1 MKPACRRICDLLAQY
16 ADGTLAAEQRA
27 EVQRHLEACPPCR
40 VIAGK
45 ECGAR
50 QLLRACADRLRA
62 EQVPPALRSRCQ
74 ELSRRSIAAHIWSR
88 RSVRLAAAA
97 VLIIFTGSLLSVVT
111 RQSDALLAAQLTAD
125 HVKCFGLF
133 GPEEGR
139 TLDAAQA
146 QQMLR
151 ERFGMDVHVPPSS
164 ASGGLELVNAR
175 RCLYADGR
183 IPHLMYPGE
192 RAGHLAVRAGRG
204 VAAALGIH
212 RIRPPHAYLVPWR
225 PDIRADHTGRGGAS
239 CRRGP
244 LRRRGGALARTI
256 KVTSMN
262 DEQLPGEHVDPISRS
277 RPRRPIRR

>member
-1 MKPACRRICDLLAQY
+1 MKPTCRRICDLLTQY
-16 ADGTLAAEQRA
+16 ADGALPAAEHA

-62 EQVPPALRSRCQ
+62 DQVPEALRSRCQ
-74 ELSRRSIAAHIWSR
+74 ELSRRSSLSNLWSR
-88 RSVRLAAAA
+88 RFVRLAAAA
-97 VLIIFTGSLLSVVT
+97 VVLIFTGSLVSVVT

-125 HVKCFGLF
+125 HVKCFALF
-133 GPEEGR
+133 GPDDGR

-183 IPHLMYPGE
+183 IPHLMYQANGE
-192 RAGHLAVRAGRG
+192 DISLFVLEGES
-204 VAAALGIH
+204 
-212 RIRPPHAYLVPWR
+212 RPPAEFTSLGHHTRIWSRGDRTFVLITPASDAPVAEAARYV
-225 PDIRADHTGRGGAS
+225 ADE
-239 CRRGP
+239 
-244 LRRRGGALARTI
+244 AR
-256 KVTSMN
+256 
-262 DEQLPGEHVDPISRS
+262 
-277 RPRRPIRR
+277 